1 MKRALA
7 FPLLWVLLV
16 AMWLVLND
24 TRSPGQVIIGVL
36 VASGGV
42 LGLAALQAPGRAPG
56 QAPRAPLR
64 SLRTAVALLG
74 VVLIDVVESNIAVAR
89 IVLFPGNARSTPGFV
104 DIPLTMRNPA
114 GLAALA
120 CIITA
125 TPGTAW
131 AGYDAASGVLTMHV
145 LDLADPQAM
154 RDTIR
159 GRYERRLM
167 EIFR

>member
-1 MKRALA
+1 
-7 FPLLWVLLV
+7 
-16 AMWLVLND
+16 
-24 TRSPGQVIIGVL
+24 
-36 VASGGV
+36 
-42 LGLAALQAPGRAPG
+42 
-56 QAPRAPLR
+56 
-64 SLRTAVALLG
+64 
-74 VVLIDVVESNIAVAR
+74 
-89 IVLFPGNARSTPGFV
+89 
-104 DIPLTMRNPA
+104 MRDPA